1 MSGVSGRANG
11 AAALPGDVV
20 ALSVHGPSGVLDLHV
35 PVAASSL
42 DVATEYSRQASLPSV
57 PTLYTRL
64 GAALPPDLSMADAG
78 LGAGSVLVALPSD
91 AVPPAAGRR
100 GDAARRR
107 RRQRLSAG
115 ALSILWFAVAG
126 AAAVLA
132 GALAAT
138 LPDGS
143 ALRQVTI
150 AVLIGTAVV
159 GAAPFGPLGAQRAL
173 VAPAFAGAAV
183 FAITW
188 DPAPERLPTILGV
201 SALVAGLV
209 AAFARALEPRAEEGL
224 RVWVVVGVVLFVV
237 TTLAA
242 LADVSGQVV
251 WAVLLLGAMLAARLV
266 PLVAIDV
273 PDQLLID
280 LERLAVTA
288 WSARARPT
296 GRRGR
301 TIVPRQAVEA
311 VAAGGA
317 RMVTA
322 AGVAVLVV
330 APVSAYLLLGEA
342 TASIDPIGARC
353 EVGLVGAALLLAAR
367 SYRHVGARALLR
379 TAGLG
384 CWAIL
389 AGVLLALAGPDL
401 VAVITT
407 GAIGLGLLLVLVAV
421 ALGRGWRSA
430 WWSRRAEVA
439 EGICGAFAVASVVVA
454 GGLFRVLWELTG

>member
-64 GAALPPDLSMADAG
+64 GAALPPDLSLADAG
-78 LGAGSVLVALPSD
+78 LGAGSVLVALPGG
-91 AVPPAAGRR
+91 AAPPAAARR
-100 GDAARRR
+100 GDAAR

-115 ALSILWFAVAG
+115 ALSVLWFAVAG

-138 LPDGS
+138 LPAGS
-143 ALRQVTI
+143 DLRHVTI

-242 LADVSGQVV
+242 LADISGQVV
-251 WAVLLLGAMLAARLV
+251 WAVLLLAAMLAARLV

-301 TIVPRQAVEA
+301 TVVPRQAVEA

-389 AGVLLALAGPDL
+389 AGVLLAVAGPDL
-401 VAVITT
+401 VAVITI

-439 EGICGAFAVASVVVA
+439 EGVCGALAFASVVVA